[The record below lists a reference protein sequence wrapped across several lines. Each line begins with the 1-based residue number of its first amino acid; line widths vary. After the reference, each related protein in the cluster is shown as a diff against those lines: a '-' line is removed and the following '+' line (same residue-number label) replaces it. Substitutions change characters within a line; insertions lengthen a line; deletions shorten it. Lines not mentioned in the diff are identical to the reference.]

1 MNQNALA
8 TIERAAEPAIRP
20 WWEDAV
26 IYHVYPRSFQDSDG
40 DGIGDLP
47 GLRSRLGYIDW
58 LGADAVWLSPVYR
71 SPMRDFGYDVADHTA
86 VDPVFGR
93 LEDIDDIIADAHLY
107 GLRVLLDFIPNHT
120 SDEHAWFAE
129 ARERR
134 DAARRD
140 WYVWRDPAPD
150 GGPPNNWISV
160 FGGPAWTLDERT
172 GQYYLHSFL
181 PQQPDLNWRNPE
193 VERAMFD
200 VLRFWLD
207 RGVDGFRFDA
217 AEHVLKDPLLRDN
230 PPSNIERPKRE
241 YALQEHIHDRA
252 QPDAHDLYRRVRRL
266 LDGTEG
272 APRVALAEIL
282 AHPKPDQLEYWASF
296 YGEQLD
302 ELHLPLNLALTT
314 LPWDARRVHRGD
326 RGGGGSAARGS
337 VADARVR
344 QPRRAAGREPL
355 RRARRARDPVPAVH
369 AARHA
374 DPLQRR
380 RAGAAQLARR
390 RGGRARSAG
399 AGAARAQPR
408 PRAARRWPGCA
419 GCTPGSPC
427 PTPRRGS
434 PPPAT
439 PAR

>member
-93 LEDIDDIIADAHLY
+93 LEDIDDSSPTRTCY
-107 GLRVLLDFIPNHT
+107 GLRVLLDFVPNHT
-120 SDEHAWFAE
+120 SDEHPWFAE
-129 ARERR
+129 ARERATPR
-134 DAARRD
+134 SRD

-160 FGGPAWTLDERT
+160 FGGPAWTLDERDRPVLPAQVPPAAAGPQLAQPRGRAGDVRRPALLAGPRRRRVPLRRRRARAQGSRCCAT
-172 GQYYLHSFL
+172 TRRPEHRVGRSASTTLQLH
-181 PQQPDLNWRNPE
+181 
-193 VERAMFD
+193 V
-200 VLRFWLD
+200 
-207 RGVDGFRFDA
+207 
-217 AEHVLKDPLLRDN
+217 
-230 PPSNIERPKRE
+230 
-241 YALQEHIHDRA
+241 HDRA
-252 QPDAHDLYRRVRRL
+252 QPDAHDLYRRLRRL
-266 LDGTEG
+266 LDGTAG
-272 APRVALAEIL
+272 GPRVALAEVL

-314 LPWDARRVHRGD
+314 LPWDAGEFAAAIEAVEAVLPEGAWPTLVFGSHDEPRVASRYG
-326 RGGGGSAARGS
+326 A
-337 VADARVR
+337 
-344 QPRRAAGREPL
+344 
-355 RRARRARDPVPAVH
+355 RARA
-369 AARHA
+369 
-374 DPLQRR
+374 
-380 RAGAAQLARR
+380 
-390 RGGRARSAG
+390 
-399 AGAARAQPR
+399 
-408 PRAARRWPGCA
+408 
-419 GCTPGSPC
+419 
-427 PTPRRGS
+427 
-434 PPPAT
+434 
-439 PAR
+439 